1 MKLFKV
7 ANVNSKEIE
16 ICNKP
21 RKFWNFVSP
30 ESGNSGKAIC
40 KTSIFCE
47 ANYKTAA
54 LKVNTNKIR
63 QEADIVFDI

>member
-1 MKLFKV
+1 MSIQKKLKFATKL
-7 ANVNSKEIE
+7 
-16 ICNKP
+16 